1 MKPPENTN
9 LPFFAY
15 GLFKPGELAYFQLHE
30 YVLKV
35 TSPAL
40 ARGNLL
46 VRDGLPIIGP
56 DTQGSVKGTLLTFHP
71 DKTIAAYKR
80 ISDMEPD
87 EHYKWQTE
95 QIGQTSANVLFG
107 RRPAKGSESCPPEW
121 DGWKDPLFDEA
132 LDVVEEVHKE
142 VSESTKRDSYKLL
155 FKLQMAYLLLWVS
168 IERYLSLRYRLGKN
182 ATGKVTLLAEESG
195 FAKSLKLRVKDKRV
209 VHRADEPGTKLVL
222 NPSVPEEAVDYY
234 YQVRCNVTHRGK
246 SGASDRDYE
255 ILESSLRE
263 LLAIFKDVLKAAKED
278 AEKLKLEVNESR
290 KLGQVD
296 C

>member
-1 MKPPENTN
+1 MKLPENTN

-30 YVLKV
+30 YVQV

-56 DTQGSVKGTLLTFHP
+56 DSQGSVKGTLLTFHP
-71 DKTIAAYKR
+71 DKAVAAYNR
-80 ISDMEPD
+80 ISDMEPKK
-87 EHYKWQTE
+87 HYEWQTE
-95 QIGQTSANVLFG
+95 QIGQISANVLFG
-107 RRPAKGSESCPPEW
+107 LNPEKGSESCPPEW

-168 IERYLSLRYRLGKN
+168 IERYLSLRYRLGRD
-182 ATGKVTLLAEESG
+182 ATKKVAHLAKESG
-195 FAKSLKLRVKDKRV
+195 FAKSLKLHVKDKRV
-209 VHRADEPGTKLVL
+209 VHPAHEPGRELVL
-222 NPSVPEEAVDYY
+222 DPSVPEEAVDYY

-246 SGASDRDYE
+246 SGVSDHDYE

-278 AEKLKLEVNESR
+278 AEKLKLKVNESR
-290 KLGQVD
+290 KLDQMD